1 MKTIESLEIE
11 LNQIRQDKAKYRQQ
25 EMWEWC
31 AKLRDT
37 EKKILAEIQALKK
50 GTEPNKVN

>member
-11 LNQIRQDKAKYRQQ
+11 LDQIIQDKAKYRQQ

-31 AKLRDT
+31 AKLRDR
-37 EKKILAEIQALKK
+37 EKQILAEIQALKN
-50 GTEPNKVN
+50 GTEPNK